1 MPKIYK
7 CEKCN
12 KYFNKKDHLITHINR
27 KFPCVNPNNISC
39 YTIKDAVEI
48 NEDLPSSFFTNEVNE
63 NLPLKPPKKP
73 QVIKQNEIPAEGT
86 NEDIAEIPDIAL
98 KEPVIALEEPIIA
111 LKNPENPDIAENVTE
126 KIPLQA
132 VLNDAKKEHKNKLTI
147 GDEYDDNKVNI
158 NVENLDLIKTLKTEL
173 KIEPK
178 TELKTEHITELKIEP
193 KTELKIEPK
202 TEFSSVA
209 KETEQNEKEL
219 KKTELKKTELET
231 ELSCVIPKPKEED
244 KKANYGDLNE
254 INTKIKRRL
263 FSKKDIDD
271 VLNVTKYNNNKTDLT
286 ITDTPFILDN
296 ICDITPP
303 TPIPKQL
310 QTKSVFINDGNDA
323 INFDEFTKSKM
334 YMTDLANIKKY
345 GKKKS
350 VKNYRP
356 RHNLTPR
363 TQLRNLKNKTKE
375 PLSVAETRPKT
386 KKQNIMNITKL

>member
-48 NEDLPSSFFTNEVNE
+48 NEDLPSYFNDVKTEKMPF
-63 NLPLKPPKKP
+63 KPPKKDLTFINE
-73 QVIKQNEIPAEGT
+73 VTEIKDVTLLPNNAEET
-86 NEDIAEIPDIAL
+86 QIITDN
-98 KEPVIALEEPIIA
+98 ALEPP
-111 LKNPENPDIAENVTE
+111 KNPDIAEKVTE
-126 KIPLQA
+126 KIPILE
-132 VLNDAKKEHKNKLTI
+132 NKKKLTI
-147 GDEYDDNKVNI
+147 GDAYDANKVDI
-158 NVENLDLIKTLKTEL
+158 NVENLDPNEMLKTEPITEL
-173 KIEPK
+173 K
-178 TELKTEHITELKIEP
+178 TELKTEPLLSVAKDTKTELETELETELK
-193 KTELKIEPK
+193 TEL
-202 TEFSSVA
+202 
-209 KETEQNEKEL
+209 ETEL
-219 KKTELKKTELET
+219 KTELKKTELET
-231 ELSCVIPKPKEED
+231 ELKKTEQ
-244 KKANYGDLNE
+244 KKANSNVYGSGLNE

-271 VLNVTKYNNNKTDLT
+271 VLQVTKYNNNKTDIT
-286 ITDTPFILDN
+286 ITDTPFVLDN

-303 TPIPKQL
+303 IPPKPL

-323 INFDEFTKSKM
+323 INFDEFTKSNM
-334 YMTDLANIKKY
+334 YMTDLVNIKKY

-363 TQLRNLKNKTKE
+363 THLRNMKNKIKE

>member
-73 QVIKQNEIPAEGT
+73 QVIKQNENPAEGT

-132 VLNDAKKEHKNKLTI
+132 VLNDAKKEQKNKLTI
-147 GDEYDDNKVNI
+147 GDEYDANKVNI
-158 NVENLDLIKTLKTEL
+158 NVENLDLIETLKTEL
-173 KIEPK
+173 KIEPLLSVAK
-178 TELKTEHITELKIEP
+178 
-193 KTELKIEPK
+193 EPK

-209 KETEQNEKEL
+209 KETEQKEP
-219 KKTELKKTELET
+219 ETELET
-231 ELSCVIPKPKEED
+231 EQKITEFSSVAKETEQKITDTSKPSEVENAKSSNVYESEI
-244 KKANYGDLNE
+244 NE
-254 INTKIKRRL
+254 IYNEVANTKIKRRL
-263 FSKKDIDD
+263 FSKKDIND
-271 VLNVTKYNNNKTDLT
+271 VLQVTKYNNNKTDIT
-286 ITDTPFILDN
+286 ITDTPFVLD
-296 ICDITPP
+296 
-303 TPIPKQL
+303 
-310 QTKSVFINDGNDA
+310 
-323 INFDEFTKSKM
+323 
-334 YMTDLANIKKY
+334 
-345 GKKKS
+345 
-350 VKNYRP
+350 
-356 RHNLTPR
+356 
-363 TQLRNLKNKTKE
+363 
-375 PLSVAETRPKT
+375 LSL
-386 KKQNIMNITKL
+386 IHI

>member
-48 NEDLPSSFFTNEVNE
+48 NEDLPSYFNDVKTEKM
-63 NLPLKPPKKP
+63 PLKSPKTDLTFIHEVMENKEVTLLP
-73 QVIKQNEIPAEGT
+73 NNAEEKQIITDN
-86 NEDIAEIPDIAL
+86 
-98 KEPVIALEEPIIA
+98 ALEMPIIA
-111 LKNPENPDIAENVTE
+111 LEPPKIAVIPVNITDIAEKVTE
-126 KIPLQA
+126 KIPILE
-132 VLNDAKKEHKNKLTI
+132 NKKKLTI
-147 GDEYDDNKVNI
+147 GDETDANKVNI
-158 NVENLDLIKTLKTEL
+158 NVEELDLIETHKTEL
-173 KIEPK
+173 KTDPLLSVAKDTKTELKTEPK
-178 TELKTEHITELKIEP
+178 TELKTELK
-193 KTELKIEPK
+193 
-202 TEFSSVA
+202 
-209 KETEQNEKEL
+209 
-219 KKTELKKTELET
+219 ET
-231 ELSCVIPKPKEED
+231 ELSSKNET
-244 KKANYGDLNE
+244 KANYGDLNE

-271 VLNVTKYNNNKTDLT
+271 VLQVTKYNNNKTDIT
-286 ITDTPFILDN
+286 ITDTPFVLDN

-303 TPIPKQL
+303 PPPTPKQL
-310 QTKSVFINDGNDA
+310 QTKSVFINDANDA

-375 PLSVAETRPKT
+375 PVIETRPKT